1 MRPLQLLAS
10 EAGADPLLPNGYEI
24 AATIIGFL
32 FVAALVVV
40 PLLLIIKVARDSKA
54 RTAAS
59 GEDAQLQQEIARR
72 TESIERRLG
81 NIERTFQ
88 GVAE

>member
-1 MRPLQLLAS
+1 MKHLTLLAEEAAGNPLQ
-10 EAGADPLLPNGYEI
+10 PNGYEI
-24 AATIIGFL
+24 AATVLGIL
-32 FVAALVVV
+32 FVAALLAV
-40 PLLLIIKVARDSKA
+40 LLLAIARLA
-54 RTAAS
+54 RGTRGRADAN
-59 GEDAQLQQEIARR
+59 GEDAQLREEIARR

>member
-1 MRPLQLLAS
+1 MKHLTLLAEEAAGNPLQ
-10 EAGADPLLPNGYEI
+10 PNGYEI
-24 AATIIGFL
+24 AATVLGIL
-32 FVAALVVV
+32 FVAALLAV
-40 PLLLIIKVARDSKA
+40 LLLAIARLA
-54 RTAAS
+54 RGTRRPADS
-59 GEDAQLQQEIARR
+59 GEDAQLREEIARR